1 MIVVKT
7 KKDIRDV
14 VSKWKQEGKSVGLVP
29 TMGFF
34 HEGHLS
40 LMKESLRRTKRT
52 VVSVFVNPTQFGPG
66 EDFEQYPRDLDRD
79 LHLAEK
85 VGVHAVFAPDVE
97 EMYRDATKT
106 WVTVEGLSENLCGRS
121 RPGHFTGV
129 ATVVAKLF
137 NIVQPD
143 VAVFGEKDF
152 QQLQII
158 RQMVKDLDFPI
169 EIVGAPIYRE
179 PDGLAMSSRNT
190 YLSVEERKIATC
202 LFKALQKARELVISG
217 KAKGP
222 KELERVIEEYI
233 LNHPFTKIDYVFIG
247 DPDTLVPKD
256 ELKGPLLIALAV
268 FVGKTRLI
276 DNMVIRN

>member
-7 KKDIRDV
+7 KKDIRDM

-85 VGVHAVFAPDVE
+85 VGVHVVFAPDVE

-222 KELERVIEEYI
+222 KELESVIEEYI